1 MRPSAALAGAMEWT
15 LTDRCSLRSA
25 TAGRHD
31 DHGCRGAATRR
42 RRRDP
47 GRAAGRVAGPVRQIR
62 PEPRILLVTVAGVS
76 GNFQQVVTMIS
87 YRTRRKFGL
96 GDGHRSNDRTV
107 SDTGGEVDGPKATG
121 SFGVN
126 TAVRL
131 WVPVDRVEV
140 FRWAMPPGLTGCGSP
155 SGVVPSVNWMVP
167 AAPWGGDVGDE
178 VHRVTS
184 EDYDCSLPKIP
195 AYAAELN
202 QPHRQRHRRH
212 APLRNPHPAHGAR
225 RGATARRDR

>member
-1 MRPSAALAGAMEWT
+1 
-15 LTDRCSLRSA
+15 
-25 TAGRHD
+25 
-31 DHGCRGAATRR
+31 
-42 RRRDP
+42 
-47 GRAAGRVAGPVRQIR
+47 
-62 PEPRILLVTVAGVS
+62 
-76 GNFQQVVTMIS
+76 MIS

-140 FRWAMPPGLTGCGSP
+140 FRWAMPPGLTGCGSL

-167 AAPWGGDVGDE
+167 AAPWGAAWAMRFTG
-178 VHRVTS
+178 
-184 EDYDCSLPKIP
+184 LPQRTTI
-195 AYAAELN
+195 AACRKSPPT
-202 QPHRQRHRRH
+202 QPS
-212 APLRNPHPAHGAR
+212 
-225 RGATARRDR
+225 